1 MERCIETHIL
11 DILELFTNI
20 HNEYIQSYCDNDTIY
35 SLNIIDENINF
46 IHKLIID
53 DNQLNL
59 YNVEI
64 NKISDL
70 DNVLLYYKNINILEY
85 CYTQIF
91 FKENFNKKLCSYY
104 KTELNFNFNEKL
116 NLIVKI
122 LYIKNN
128 ILISN
133 KVYIIFKSIHYRLNK
148 I

>member
-1 MERCIETHIL
+1 MMKKIFLRFL
-11 DILELFTNI
+11 VVFLL
-20 HNEYIQSYCDNDTIY
+20 
-35 SLNIIDENINF
+35 INGEF
-46 IHKLIID
+46 CMASATRTEVVD
-53 DNQLNL
+53 
-59 YNVEI
+59 VEI